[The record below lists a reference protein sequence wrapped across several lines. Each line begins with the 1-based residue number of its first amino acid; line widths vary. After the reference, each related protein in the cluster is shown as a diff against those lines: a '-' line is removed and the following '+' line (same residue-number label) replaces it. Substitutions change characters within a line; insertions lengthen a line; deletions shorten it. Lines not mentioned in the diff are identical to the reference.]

1 MSNKYSHKTAGKE
14 FEAKAPYNFV
24 PLPEK
29 VFTISDDE
37 EQKIRA
43 RLNDKY
49 HSDRHTG
56 YIDLEITTETPLYTR
71 CAIPAEVWK
80 NQDHLNGKPKV
91 TSVPECQDFFHH
103 GNPEIPIIP
112 GSTLRG
118 MTRALVEILS
128 YSKIPFTNFP
138 KQFFHRGVM
147 DTSSMGKKYREKMLR
162 KRGYLEFDYPS
173 DQLKGGYLEIE
184 NEKYYIRPAFENYKT
199 IVHIE
204 EDTVKQLLK
213 STDQSFNYHHVY
225 PVWLLPKPPSCPP
238 RKSSE
243 LKLRMSYIDQI
254 TDISLTERPGFRRA
268 NLVITGKT
276 DKKHLHC
283 AIYEKNSED
292 RRIDIPLKLWQL
304 YKEDLEIQ
312 RNEENTPRELKN
324 DTPLFYLLDD
334 QHKLVF
340 FGPTMMFRLPYPNT
354 ILDFIPE
361 DLRCGNKL
369 DLAEAIFGQV
379 EENKHLAGRVFFS
392 DAVWKPKSDEQNPFL
407 KEDSS
412 DDGRRIPKILS
423 SPKPTSFQLYLNQP
437 EVDKIS
443 NKKKEKDVQ
452 NESTLKSY
460 YDKGE
465 TIIRGFKRYW
475 HKKPN
480 QKEIFEENYE
490 IKNNEVFGKSKNGND
505 EGQKSSQHTIIRP
518 VKQGTKFIS
527 RVYFENLNDLELGA
541 LLITLK
547 LDSSMRHQIGMA
559 KPYGLGS
566 IKVDTKVFLQDREV
580 RYASLFD
587 DSNNIFSSGNE
598 IDNTL
603 QKTQECEQ
611 AFIKAILSHCSMSE
625 EKCLKDIP
633 RLRELFVMLKW
644 DGISQFSNK
653 SYADLEQCKD
663 MWRQRHVL
671 PLASEIEE
679 LDSLFCITRKNIAN
693 NPNSGKS
700 EESVSNRFEHY
711 KKEIE
716 LLGDTLKDFKDMAK
730 KILKKFKDH
739 QAQGKILAKKL
750 LEKQGSVKDKN
761 LLNEDWYTKIKQMA
775 HSAD

>member
-437 EVDKIS
+437 E
-443 NKKKEKDVQ
+443 KDVQ

-505 EGQKSSQHTIIRP
+505 EGQKSSQHTIISP

-527 RVYFENLNDLELGA
+527 RIYFENLSKLELGA
-541 LLITLK
+541 LLSALSLPESKRHK
-547 LDSSMRHQIGMA
+547 LGMG
-559 KPYGLGS
+559 KPLGLGTIC
-566 IKVDTKVFLQDREV
+566 IKPTLLLQERAPQHDKTGRYDKLFSNTEDWQTGNKERTAEIESFKDCFRQEIVNHVKTFQQTLEASTSLGEISRLKELFTMLEWDNAISDEEQISYLGLDTKE
-580 RYASLFD
+580 
-587 DSNNIFSSGNE
+587 
-598 IDNTL
+598 
-603 QKTQECEQ
+603 KQEE
-611 AFIKAILSHCSMSE
+611 
-625 EKCLKDIP
+625 
-633 RLRELFVMLKW
+633 
-644 DGISQFSNK
+644 
-653 SYADLEQCKD
+653 
-663 MWRQRHVL
+663 WRKRHVL
-671 PLASEIEE
+671 PSPQKILKIPETKCLSAH
-679 LDSLFCITRKNIAN
+679 
-693 NPNSGKS
+693 
-700 EESVSNRFEHY
+700 ESVERIRLSIKNLRGAGHVNQVDNIM
-711 KKEIE
+711 KEIE
-716 LLGDTLKDFKDMAK
+716 AISEKNLKRDLASLLKTWLVNNKMWERPTHIAKKQRLEQILKD
-730 KILKKFKDH
+730 
-739 QAQGKILAKKL
+739 
-750 LEKQGSVKDKN
+750 
-761 LLNEDWYTKIKQMA
+761 T
-775 HSAD
+775 